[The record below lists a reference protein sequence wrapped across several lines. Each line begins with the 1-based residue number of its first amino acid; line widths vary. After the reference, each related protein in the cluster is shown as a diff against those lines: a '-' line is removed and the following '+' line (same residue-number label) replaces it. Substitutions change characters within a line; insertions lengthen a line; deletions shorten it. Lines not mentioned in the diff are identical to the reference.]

1 MNIETRSENNLE
13 LSKKKTVDTP
23 ITSYYPREQGQSFDF
38 EQEDADAFLDH
49 ALNQKENNPEEIEKL
64 LNDILITKDPLAI
77 KEFELRCREKE
88 IFSGLQKLKDL
99 KCTIN
104 IEKVYSYDEDMNHY
118 LASYNIPE
126 PLKTIHK
133 QELWIPKENHIEKGN
148 SSYDNIIA
156 EFLAN
161 IETAEFNIK
170 MAIKE
175 YNTSPKDF
183 EKFNKE
189 RLNNLPSIQ
198 SIMNIV
204 SQKPTAIRD
213 KTSYNSFDAEDQQ
226 ALNSLCRKPD
236 GNLSPN
242 IEKNIKKLYEQGG
255 VLLHDYYRDQSCFV
269 LTPDKKIIKIGRR
282 RTDYVEM
289 YKIFANT
296 LEKIINQ

>member
-1 MNIETRSENNLE
+1 MSIETSSENNLE
-13 LSKKKTVDTP
+13 LSKQKKTDTQ
-23 ITSYYPREQGQSFDF
+23 ITSYIPRKPQFTDF
-38 EQEDADAFLDH
+38 EQADADEFLDH
-49 ALNQKENNPEEIEKL
+49 VLNQKENKPEDIEKL
-64 LNDILITKDPLAI
+64 LNEILITKDALVR

-88 IFSGLQKLKDL
+88 IFAGLQRLKDL

-104 IEKVYSYDEDMNHY
+104 METIYSPDPGINHY
-118 LASYNIPE
+118 IANYNIPE
-126 PLKTIHK
+126 PLKTVHK
-133 QELWIPKENHIEKGN
+133 QEWVAEPIPIMKGDLGYGN
-148 SSYDNIIA
+148 AIA
-156 EFLAN
+156 GLLAN

-170 MAIKE
+170 IAMEE
-175 YNTSPKDF
+175 YNTSPKEF

-198 SIMNIV
+198 SIMDV
-204 SQKPTAIRD
+204 VAQKSNAIRD
-213 KTSYNSFDAEDQQ
+213 NTTYRSFDAEDQR

-255 VLLHDYYRDQSCFV
+255 VLLHDYYRDGSCFI
-269 LTPDKKIIKIGRR
+269 LTPSKKIIKIGGW

-296 LEKIINQ
+296 LENIINQ